1 MRLRGVRC
9 RAVPEAFGCAGGG
22 ATTAWRLNDKTLSQL
37 GRAGGGAKDKKFDA
51 DRGFSPP
58 RVELTIALVRS
69 QAFKSLQ
76 LLSRGVRLP
85 TQRAEGPAQPGEAK
99 HQPPAP
105 APVDAR
111 RRSVYEEAPAIRN
124 VGS

>member
-37 GRAGGGAKDKKFDA
+37 GRAGGGAKDEKFDA

-58 RVELTIALVRS
+58 RV
-69 QAFKSLQ
+69 Q
-76 LLSRGVRLP
+76 LSPHSCDLKLSRACSSCRAAYAYP
-85 TQRAEGPAQPGEAK
+85 QRGPKAQHSTGEAK
-99 HQPPAP
+99 HQPPAH
-105 APVDAR
+105 AHADAR
-111 RRSVYEEAPAIRN
+111 RRSVYEEALAIRN